1 MANAPSGDDYRELP
15 TKSGKSPGKPGC
27 QLLGGS
33 YFTSPQALSLG
44 FD

>member
-1 MANAPSGDDYRELP
+1 MVGSFGRK
-15 TKSGKSPGKPGC
+15 TGKPGC